1 MSFTKGDIKR
11 LGERIVTSNG
21 EVNAD
26 DLSLLQ
32 EFRTSF
38 SQSLSDTFHKII
50 TIKNNVRQSAI
61 VAFRLKRISTIIN
74 KAIREPSMNL
84 NRMGDIAGI
93 RLILENDREVYQAL
107 ELIQKQF
114 EQSGRIRDYI
124 KEPKK

>member
-38 SQSLSDTFHKII
+38 SQPLSDTFNKII